1 MRDFIRVYWPFVAV
15 AFVGLLI
22 ALRFVEP
29 APPREITFAAGSPG
43 GAYHAFALR
52 YQRLL
57 GEQGIDVGI
66 IETAGSV
73 ENLRM
78 VADGDADI
86 GLVQG
91 GIANPQGDDELRGL
105 GGLFLEPFWVFV
117 RTDLGATD
125 FGDLKPL
132 RMAIGQPGSG
142 TRALAIDLKSE
153 WGTGWA
159 GSTSLAMS
167 ASEARDALIA
177 GEIDAAVY
185 VASVDSPIVRD
196 LLVAPGISVLPFAR
210 AEALARRSPALAPVT
225 LLRGV
230 VDIGADTPL
239 ADTPL
244 IAPVAQILT
253 SRQTHPAIQAV
264 LLEAADAIHSTGTLL
279 SPAGAFPDGS
289 LTDLPL
295 SGEAARY
302 YKRGPS
308 ALRRWFP
315 FGVAN
320 FLERAW
326 VLAIPLLTL
335 LFPLVRAA
343 PPIYR
348 WRVRRRIYIWYS
360 DLRALEAE
368 GRTAAT
374 REDRERVIGKLARL
388 QEDVGAVEV
397 PLSYTDDLY
406 RLRNH
411 IAFVGELLAG
421 IADEPAGQQA

>member
-1 MRDFIRVYWPFVAV
+1 MRDFIKVYWPFVAV
-15 AFVGLLI
+15 ALVGLLI

-29 APPREITFAAGSPG
+29 APPREITFAAGTPG

-57 GEQGIDVGI
+57 ADQGIRVELV
-66 IETAGSV
+66 ETAGSV

-78 VADGDADI
+78 VSGGDADI

-91 GIANPQGDDELRGL
+91 GIANPQSDGDLRAL

-117 RTDLGATD
+117 RTDIGATG
-125 FGDLKPL
+125 FGDLKAR

-142 TRALAIDLKSE
+142 TRALAIDLKAE
-153 WGTGWA
+153 WGTGWQEA
-159 GSTSLAMS
+159 TSLALS
-167 ASEARDALIA
+167 ATEARDALLA

-196 LLVAPGISVLPFAR
+196 LLAAPGVMVLPFAR

-225 LLRGV
+225 LLQGV
-230 VDIGADTPL
+230 VDIGSDIPP

-244 IAPVAQILT
+244 IAPVAQILAA
-253 SRQTHPAIQAV
+253 RQTHPAIQAV
-264 LLEAADAIHSTGTLL
+264 LLDAAEAIHSAGTLL

-295 SGEAARY
+295 SGEAERY

-308 ALRRWFP
+308 VLRRWFP

-360 DLRALEAE
+360 SLRTLEAE
-368 GRTAAT
+368 GRAAAT
-374 REDRERVIGKLARL
+374 PEERERVIGKLAKL
-388 QEDVGAVEV
+388 QEDVGTVDV

-411 IAFVGELLAG
+411 IAFVENLLGEM
-421 IADEPAGQQA
+421 ADKPAGQAA